1 MDRTGKSRERDAE
14 ISTSPIQRFA
24 LWIRQ
29 RGKRRNTTVKQEG
42 GTNKGLVLDVK
53 SGGDKDE
60 KETGFNLFFGGFTLK
75 AHAHI
80 EKQ

>member
-1 MDRTGKSRERDAE
+1 MDSVEGKTKKHNSE
-14 ISTSPIQRFA
+14 
-24 LWIRQ
+24 
-29 RGKRRNTTVKQEG
+29 QEG

>member
-1 MDRTGKSRERDAE
+1 M
-14 ISTSPIQRFA
+14 
-24 LWIRQ
+24 
-29 RGKRRNTTVKQEG
+29 KQEG

-75 AHAHI
+75 AHARI